1 MMIGHVATHR
11 ALEHVVNNATL
22 EELTAAELSWREQG
36 WEYLLS

>member
-1 MMIGHVATHR
+1 MTIGRVATQQ

-22 EELTAAELSWREQG
+22 EELTAVGFSWREQG